1 MAQEGGIISREKMFS
16 PEWNAGI
23 TITGEFPV
31 SGETLQVYFLGTAGA
46 LPTTQRNPPCILIRH
61 GSDTL
66 LFDCGEGAQQ
76 QMMRARCG
84 FTVSAIFVTHWHAD
98 HFLGIFGLVQTMSFN
113 GRTDPLIIYG
123 PEWVCEFVSILK
135 TVARFNLKF
144 PLDAVELKD
153 GSWVR
158 FDGYT
163 ITAFAVSHGI
173 PALGYI
179 LEEDTR
185 PGRFNREQAIALG
198 VPPGPL
204 FGRLQRGETIRIG
217 NGDQGCVVRPDQVMG
232 PARHGRKIVYTGDT
246 RAIHSRIMDIAKE
259 PDLLIH
265 DATYDESEADHS
277 IEFYHTTARQA
288 GEAASALQARTL
300 VLIHTSSRYP
310 DAQAHLNE
318 AKSVFTGPVVAPR
331 DLDMIEVP
339 FRD

>member
-1 MAQEGGIISREKMFS
+1 MEVFRM
-16 PEWNAGI
+16 
-23 TITGEFPV
+23 
-31 SGETLQVYFLGTAGA
+31 SGETLQLYFLGTAGA
-46 LPTTQRNPPCILIRH
+46 LPTTQRNPPCIMIRR

-84 FTVSAIFVTHWHAD
+84 FTVDAIFVTHWHAD

-113 GRTDPLIIYG
+113 GRTEPLTIYG
-123 PEWVCEFVSILK
+123 PEWVHEFVSILK

-144 PLDAVELKD
+144 PLESVELAT

-158 FDGYT
+158 FNGYT
-163 ITAFAVSHGI
+163 ITAFAVSHGM

-179 LEEDTR
+179 LEEDPR
-185 PGRFNREQAIALG
+185 PGRFNRELAISLG

-217 NGDQGCVVRPDQVMG
+217 SGSDCREVQPGQVLG
-232 PARHGRKIVYTGDT
+232 PARPGRKIVYTGDT
-246 RAIHSRIMDIAKE
+246 RAVHERIRDIANDA
-259 PDLLIH
+259 DLLIH
-265 DATYDESEADHS
+265 DATYDESEAGRGD
-277 IEFYHTTARQA
+277 EFYHATARQA
-288 GEAASALQARTL
+288 GEAASVLRARTL
-300 VLIHTSSRYP
+300 VLVHTSSRYV
-310 DAQAHLNE
+310 DATAHIND
-318 AKSVFTGPVVAPR
+318 AKSAFAGPIVAPD